1 VTPQQVQALFPND
14 TTSALIAARRQG
26 QA

>member
-26 QA
+26 QV